1 MNEFW
6 AALLVFVILGLTP
19 VTVATV
25 ANRRQ
30 RVGGEGERAPK

>member
-6 AALLVFVILGLTP
+6 AALLVFVVLGLTP
-19 VTVATV
+19 VTVASI

-30 RVGGEGERAPK
+30 RAAKGDERAAR

>member
-6 AALLVFVILGLTP
+6 IALLVFVVLGLTP
-19 VTVATV
+19 FTYASI

-30 RVGGEGERAPK
+30 RAADEAERTSR